1 MSARAAAMRILT
13 VGNMYPP
20 HALGGYEITWRA
32 AVAHLRERGHDVR
45 VLTTDYRAPGVAVGG
60 DDESDVHRELRWY
73 WRDHAFPRLSLRE
86 RMTLER
92 HNARVFDRHVR
103 ELRPDVVS
111 WWAMGGMSLS
121 LVERARRAGLPAAAI
136 VGDDWL
142 DYGPRVDAWT
152 RMFAS
157 RPRAAAIARA
167 ITGVP
172 TQVDWSDAGSW
183 LFNSETVRR
192 RALVAHPELRDT
204 AVAHPGIEPG
214 RFRAAERPP
223 WRWRLLC
230 LGRIDPRKG
239 IDTAVRA
246 LAELPPEATLAVVG
260 GGDERHLEE
269 LRQLARELR
278 LSRRVSFERR
288 PRAEIARAYA
298 EADALV
304 FGVRWEEPWGLVPLE
319 GMAVGCPVVAT
330 GTGGSG
336 EYLRHEENCLIF
348 ERDRPDALAAAVR
361 RLAGD
366 ADLRTRLCEGG
377 LATAARFPES
387 AYNGAIAAAV
397 EGAGERA
404 AGGGS

>member
-1 MSARAAAMRILT
+1 MRILT

-32 AVAHLRERGHDVR
+32 AVAHLRERGHEVR
-45 VLTTDYRAPGVAVGG
+45 VLTTDYRDPGVAVES
-60 DDESDVHRELRWY
+60 DESDVHRELRWY

-86 RMTLER
+86 RIALER

-103 ELRPDVVS
+103 ELRPDVVN

-121 LVERARRAGLPAAAI
+121 LVEHARRAGLPAAAI

-142 DYGPRVDAWT
+142 DYGPRVDAWM
-152 RMFAS
+152 RIFAR
-157 RPRAAAIARA
+157 RPWAAPLAR
-167 ITGVP
+167 TVTSVP
-172 TQVDWSDAGSW
+172 ARVDWAAAGSW

-192 RALVAHPELRDT
+192 RALAARPELRDT
-204 AVAHPGIEPG
+204 AVAHPGIDPG
-214 RFRAAERPP
+214 RFRPAPRPP

-246 LAELPPEATLAVVG
+246 LAELPTEATLAVVG

-269 LRQLARELR
+269 LRQLAREHGLEG
-278 LSRRVSFERR
+278 RVSFERR

-304 FGVRWEEPWGLVPLE
+304 FAVRWEEPWGLVPLE
-319 GMAVGCPVVAT
+319 AMAVGCPVVAT

-336 EYLRHEENCLIF
+336 EYLVHDENCLIF
-348 ERDRPDALAAAVR
+348 ERDRPHALAAAVR

-366 ADLRTRLCEGG
+366 AELRRRLREGG
-377 LATAARFPES
+377 FATAARFPES
-387 AYNGAIAAAV
+387 AYNEAVAAAV
-397 EGAGERA
+397 ERA
-404 AGGGS
+404 AGGGN